1 MGFNVCI
8 IGRNKERIEQAFAD
22 IKKEVGREEM
32 KTKTV
37 IAEVGNLNTMADY
50 TKIAE
55 ELNDIDIAMLIPNAG

>member
-8 IGRNKERIEQAFAD
+8 IGRNKERIEQAFDD
-22 IKKEVGREEM
+22 IRKEVGREDM
-32 KTKTV
+32 KCKTV